1 MEQARYADIVGPLA
15 MDAMQGVNP
24 ADELVGSCLRAH
36 LGEGSQARAKQLGV
50 VTLVAAIDQLADLA
64 RIHLTSFEVKFGVAQ
79 EVAAEFTTYSCDG
92 DVSPGDCQFLLGAV
106 PSESIQRPLGAE
118 ISNKWQ

>member
-1 MEQARYADIVGPLA
+1 
-15 MDAMQGVNP
+15 MQGVNP

-64 RIHLTSFEVKFGVAQ
+64 RVDLASFEMKLGIAQ
-79 EVAAEFTTYSCDG
+79 EVAAEFATNPSDG
-92 DVSPGDCQFLLGAV
+92 DVGSGDSQFLLGAV